1 MGNKIGFIGSGKLLL
16 DRAKSFGLYVVLI
29 QKQSLASME
38 AIALADSVLLCDYD
52 VDDNKKMILDFLREQ
67 DIEKVLTLSEK
78 ALSAAAWI
86 NDELSRE
93 NKNSV
98 VAEIVKN
105 KILMRDK
112 LRETPYGNVNY
123 HAVYSTNDLS
133 QAATL
138 LGFPFILKP
147 SRGVG
152 SENVQ
157 LVVDNN
163 QLTTVNVQ
171 QTLIAEQYIGGKEYS
186 VEAFSVNGVHTVH
199 AVTEKSL
206 FNNEGSRFVEHGH
219 IVSRENNDGPFF
231 AAIDDFVCGFLSLIG
246 IESGATHTEVK
257 VDRSAIHIIE
267 SHNRVGGD
275 SIPEL
280 VYHATGVDLYS
291 LAIQEASGLLL
302 DNTRQPVSNNSGIL
316 FFDFVPGQVSGICGE
331 QRVKLLPYVKDVSLP
346 HLTNVSLSRPVDS
359 FSRNGY
365 VICST
370 PEDVKSKLDLC
381 QTLINPIYL

>member
-1 MGNKIGFIGSGKLLL
+1 MGSKIGFIGSGKLLL

-52 VDDNKKMILDFLREQ
+52 AADNKKIILDFLREQ
-67 DIEKVLTLSEK
+67 GIEKVLTLSEK
-78 ALSAAAWI
+78 ALPAAAWI
-86 NDELSRE
+86 NDELSHDT
-93 NKNSV
+93 KNSTT
-98 VAEIVKN
+98 AEIVKN
-105 KILMRDK
+105 KILMRDTLK
-112 LRETPYGNVNY
+112 GTPYGNVNY
-123 HAVYSTNDLS
+123 HAVRSANDLS
-133 QAATL
+133 QAAAL

-152 SENVQ
+152 SENVH
-157 LVVDNN
+157 LVVDDK
-163 QLTTVNVQ
+163 QLPTINVQ

-186 VEAFSVNGVHTVH
+186 IEAYSVNGVHTVH

-206 FNNEGSRFVEHGH
+206 FDNEDSRFVEHGH
-219 IVSRENNDGPFF
+219 VVSRENNDGPFF

-257 VDRSAIHIIE
+257 VVRSGIHIIE

-275 SIPEL
+275 NIPEL

-291 LAIQEASGLLL
+291 LAIQDASGLPL
-302 DNTRQPVSNNSGIL
+302 DNTRKPVSNNSGIL
-316 FFDFVPGQVSGICGE
+316 FFDFEPGQVSSLCGE
-331 QRVKLLPYVKDVSLP
+331 QRVKLLPFVKDVSLP
-346 HLTNVSLSRPVDS
+346 ELINAPLSRPVDS

-370 PEDVKSKLDLC
+370 PEDVKSKLELC
-381 QTLINPIYL
+381 QTLIKPIYI

>member
-1 MGNKIGFIGSGKLLL
+1 
-16 DRAKSFGLYVVLI
+16 
-29 QKQSLASME
+29 ME
-38 AIALADSVLLCDYD
+38 AIALADSILLCDYD
-52 VDDNKKMILDFLREQ
+52 SVDNKKVILDFLREQ
-67 DIEKVLTLSEK
+67 GIEKVLTLSEK

-86 NDELSRE
+86 NDALAGD

-98 VAEIVKN
+98 VAEIVKD
-105 KILMRDK
+105 KVLMRDT
-112 LRETPYGNVNY
+112 LRETRFDNVNY
-123 HAVYSTNDLS
+123 CAVNSVSDLS
-133 QAATL
+133 RAATL

-152 SENVQ
+152 SENVH
-157 LVVDNN
+157 LVVDDK
-163 QLTTVNVQ
+163 QLSTMNIK

-206 FNNEGSRFVEHGH
+206 FDNEGSRFVEHGH
-219 IVSRENNDGPFF
+219 VISRENNDGAFF
-231 AAIDDFVCGFLSLIG
+231 AVIDDFVCGFLSHIG

-257 VDRSAIHIIE
+257 VDRGSVHIIE

-280 VYHATGVDLYS
+280 VCYATGVDLYS
-291 LAIQEASGLLL
+291 LAIQDASGLPL
-302 DNTRQPVSNNSGIL
+302 DNGRKPVINNSGIL
-316 FFDFVPGQVSGICGE
+316 FFDFEPGQVSSLCGE
-331 QRVKLLPYVKDVSLP
+331 ERVKLLPYVKEINLP
-346 HLTNVSLSRPVDS
+346 EFINASLSRPVDS

-370 PEDVKSKLDLC
+370 TEDVKSKLDLC
-381 QTLINPIYL
+381 QTLIKPIYI